1 MARISTYQS
10 DTSVEKDDKFLG
22 SNFGGTT
29 KNFAV
34 QDIARFLSNTN
45 AVNIAGQFTYQYKDQ
60 TPYGNGTMRVSFSSG
75 ATFQNAG
82 SIKISKFIYGETVN
96 SSENVLDVLSNKQ
109 ILITEIGDQDNYGVY
124 NTATLTQDTSE
135 TDFYNLSLSSPT
147 KFNGSFTNEKFY
159 AIISIGDG
167 SAGADK
173 HAALTFTSSNF
184 ASTTDSDGNVTH
196 LTESINGS
204 TMKYVDF
211 QHDLAKRP
219 SITVAESGSPEQV
232 AHVPVKYINDNKVR
246 VYFTGTTSGKIYA
259 N

>member
-34 QDIARFLSNTN
+34 QDIARFLANTN
-45 AVNIAGQFTYQYKDQ
+45 AVSIAGQFTYQYKDE

-96 SSENVLDVLSNKQ
+96 SSENILDVLSSRQ

-124 NTATLTQDTSE
+124 NTATLTQDTDE
-135 TDFYNLSLSSPT
+135 TDFYNLSLSTPT

-184 ASTTDSDGNVTH
+184 ASTTDSEGNVTH

>member
-34 QDIARFLSNTN
+34 QDIARFLANTN
-45 AVNIAGQFTYQYKDQ
+45 AVSIAGQFTYQYKDE

-96 SSENVLDVLSNKQ
+96 SSENVLDVLSNRQ
-109 ILITEIGDQDNYGVY
+109 ILIAEIGDQDNYGVY
-124 NTATLTQDTSE
+124 NTATLTQDTDE
-135 TDFYNLSLSSPT
+135 TDFYNLSLSTPT

-184 ASTTDSDGNVTH
+184 ASTTDSEGNVTH

>member
-22 SNFGGTT
+22 SNFGGAT

-34 QDIARFLSNTN
+34 QDIARFLANTN
-45 AVNIAGQFTYQYKDQ
+45 AVSIAGQFTYQYKDE
-60 TPYGNGTMRVSFSSG
+60 TPFGNGTMRVSFSSG

-82 SIKISKFIYGETVN
+82 SIKISKFIFGETVN
-96 SSENVLDVLSNKQ
+96 SSENVLDVLSNRQ
-109 ILITEIGDQDNYGVY
+109 ILIAEIGDQDNYGVY
-124 NTATLTQDTSE
+124 NTATLTQDTNE
-135 TDFYNLSLSSPT
+135 TDFYNLSLSTPT

-173 HAALTFTSSNF
+173 HAALTFTSSSF
-184 ASTTDSDGNVTH
+184 ASTTDAEGNVTQ
-196 LTESINGS
+196 LTETINGS

-211 QHDLAKRP
+211 QHDLSKRP

>member
-75 ATFQNAG
+75 DTFQNAG

-96 SSENVLDVLSNKQ
+96 SSENVLDVLSNRQ

-124 NTATLTQDTSE
+124 NTATLIQDTDE

-173 HAALTFTSSNF
+173 HAALTFTSSSF

-211 QHDLAKRP
+211 QHDLSKRP